1 MSGFMAFD
9 HDTPMEYARKA
20 LNMDWSFQFEN
31 EDSGKAHNKD
41 WVTNSIII
49 IGQ

>member
-20 LNMDWSFQFEN
+20 LNMDWSFQF
-31 EDSGKAHNKD
+31 
-41 WVTNSIII
+41 NSCIQNLKLNFASSEVMKIMN
-49 IGQ
+49 